1 MKKLLMTGTALAL
14 AIGGMT
20 SLSAQDEGA
29 EGTEGTQAVEKANGA
44 IVTRDNI
51 DEERAVLDDEGN
63 PVLVVDAD
71 GNPVQALDD
80 LGEPVVDADGNPVF
94 QTATETVSIG
104 FTQTVETPSGNAHT
118 ITKTDGSR
126 AIVTHER
133 PEKTERAEKAEKPE
147 RPERP
152 ERPEKPEKPERPEK
166 PEKPERPG
174 KPG

>member
-1 MKKLLMTGTALAL
+1 MKKLMMTGTAVAL

-29 EGTEGTQAVEKANGA
+29 EGTEAVEQVNGA
-44 IVTRDNI
+44 IVTRENI
-51 DEERAVLDDEGN
+51 DEERVVLDEEGN
-63 PVLVVDAD
+63 PVFVLDAD

-80 LGEPVVDADGNPVF
+80 LGEPVVDANGNPVY
-94 QTATETVSIG
+94 QTATETVTLG
-104 FTQTVETPSGNAHT
+104 FTQTVETPSGNVHT
-118 ITKTDGSR
+118 ITKQDGSR

-133 PEKTERAEKAEKPE
+133 PEKAERA
-147 RPERP
+147 